1 MVPMAAAGSRIVN
14 SPARTTV
21 PAGSGAALY
30 RPLTVLREARPMSAE
45 RDTQAPQPP
54 AEKPDEGRREAL
66 RSMARFG
73 AYVAPAMT
81 VLISSA
87 EAFHATPGH
96 CNANPTIKGCSTL

>member
-1 MVPMAAAGSRIVN
+1 MADDRN
-14 SPARTTV
+14 
-21 PAGSGAALY
+21 
-30 RPLTVLREARPMSAE
+30 
-45 RDTQAPQPP
+45 TQDQQPS